1 MRRLINKQYR
11 TYNKLSRYAT
21 VPFYYDKLNNKYVY
35 GTSTYL
41 NDTTA
46 YSIYEVKRGDTLDK
60 LALYFYNNPT
70 YFWIICSFNRIQDPY
85 EELKIGEKLKIP
97 TMSVIEFNEW
107 GKEIMIWQITI
118 IFLIMV
124 PH

>member
-46 YSIYEVKRGDTLDK
+46 YSIYEVKRDDTLDK

-85 EELKIGEKLKIP
+85 AELKIGEKLKIP
-97 TMSVIEFNEW
+97 TMSVIEFNE
-107 GKEIMIWQITI
+107 
-118 IFLIMV
+118 
-124 PH
+124 